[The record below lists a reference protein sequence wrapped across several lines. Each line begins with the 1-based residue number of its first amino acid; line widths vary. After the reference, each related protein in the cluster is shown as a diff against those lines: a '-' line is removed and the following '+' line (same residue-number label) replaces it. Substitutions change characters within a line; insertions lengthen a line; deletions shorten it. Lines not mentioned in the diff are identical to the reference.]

1 MAFVKP
7 IEISN
12 TGLVASYWRLAYNQT
27 DHDARIV
34 ECRLCGYADQEA
46 REAGKVPLPS
56 IASRLSSEDL
66 GVASLHEITTA
77 TLYAAACVLPATD
90 GVVWFADATAC

>member
-12 TGLVASYWRLAYNQT
+12 TGLVAAYWRLTYQQT

-34 ECRLCGYADQEA
+34 EFRLCGYADREA
-46 REAGKVPLPS
+46 RETGKVPLPS
-56 IASRLSSEDL
+56 IAFRLAPEDL
-66 GVASLHEITTA
+66 GLASLHEITTA

>member
-1 MAFVKP
+1 MGFVKP

-12 TGLVASYWRLAYNQT
+12 TNLVATFWRLANNQT

-34 ECRLCGYADQEA
+34 DFRLCGYADKEA
-46 REAGKVPLPS
+46 RTVGKVPLPS
-56 IASRLSSEDL
+56 IAFRRSPEDF
-66 GVASLHEITTA
+66 GIASLHEITTA

-90 GVVWFADATAC
+90 GVVWLADATAC

>member
-12 TGLVASYWRLAYNQT
+12 TGLVAAYWRLTYQQT

-34 ECRLCGYADQEA
+34 EFRLCGYADREA

-56 IASRLSSEDL
+56 IALWNSDTDVLTIVRRFDYTDFRDRLS
-66 GVASLHEITTA
+66 
-77 TLYAAACVLPATD
+77 
-90 GVVWFADATAC
+90 